1 MKIESFIETGAP
13 PDKVKKRFLDIS
25 RVVNGS
31 IEFGSPA
38 NGPVNIAGYWL
49 NVVTP
54 GVADTEFT
62 VNHNLQY
69 IPTGIIVVSVDKAAI
84 VYSSR
89 KNQWTTTQLFLKCNQ
104 ATVSLIG
111 FVI

>member
-1 MKIESFIETGAP
+1 MKIESYFDKGAAP
-13 PDKVKKRFLDIS
+13 EKVKKRFLDVS
-25 RVVNGS
+25 RAINGS

-38 NGPVNIAGYWL
+38 NGSINIAGFWV
-49 NVVTP
+49 NTVTP

-69 IPTGIIVVSVDKAAI
+69 VPTGIIIVSVDKAAI
-84 VYSSR
+84 IYSSR
-89 KNQWTTTQLFLKCNQ
+89 KNQWTTTQLFLKANQ
-104 ATVSLIG
+104 ATVALIG